1 MYGSYPD
8 LDSLFKDQAAELD
21 RKKREALLHRIQQ
34 LMHEKV
40 MSIPMWEL
48 AFINGHGPRVQES
61 WLALIPGHAYSAPY
75 EDVKLK
81 PK

>member
-1 MYGSYPD
+1 MTWGVHI
-8 LDSLFKDQAAELD
+8 SLAPTW
-21 RKKREALLHRIQQ
+21 
-34 LMHEKV
+34 V
-40 MSIPMWEL
+40 SEL

-61 WLALIPGHAYSAPY
+61 GLGVIPGHAYPAPY